1 MLAFGFNPATM
12 QLWHEG
18 ADFFPN
24 QKNWLRKGVVFFFR
38 SDSSFGWDP

>member
-18 ADFFPN
+18 AFVFRQKKSVEKQGCGFFS
-24 QKNWLRKGVVFFFR
+24 QETHKN
-38 SDSSFGWDP
+38 